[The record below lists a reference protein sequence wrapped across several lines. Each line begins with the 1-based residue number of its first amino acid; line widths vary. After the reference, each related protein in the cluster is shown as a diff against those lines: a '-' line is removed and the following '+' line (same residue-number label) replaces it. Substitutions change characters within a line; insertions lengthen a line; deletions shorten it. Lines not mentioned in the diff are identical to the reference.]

1 MDIFDD
7 IFNVDYFLFFKEP
20 ESDPLMDLDRFDPLA
35 SPSNALDYSS
45 LSPEELDKL
54 IDHVYSAQLSPQCEA
69 AIIGKVSPLFPIS
82 SFPIELL

>member
-1 MDIFDD
+1 
-7 IFNVDYFLFFKEP
+7 
-20 ESDPLMDLDRFDPLA
+20 MDLDRFDPLA

-69 AIIGKVSPLFPIS
+69 AIIGKVFLLFLPCFAHFFA
-82 SFPIELL
+82 SFGDLNVSDVIKTLLLFCFFFLTN